1 MSSVRAAPPP
11 PPRRDDDDDDLRR
24 ALAASARETAP
35 PPRPPDDVD
44 AEIARAIAASI
55 DEKEQAYVRRQK
67 AALEAATR
75 RGAAAPPPAPASLAG
90 FLGRVGMG
98 RHLAL
103 LRGEEIETLE
113 DLSFLTVQDLVDVGL
128 PQRDAASLVHLAS
141 V

>member
-1 MSSVRAAPPP
+1 MGNSLAVSVISQVVQSNRAELMA
-11 PPRRDDDDDDLRR
+11 LKKR
-24 ALAASARETAP
+24 AMRGHRGTIDREAWEAAE
-35 PPRPPDDVD
+35 V
-44 AEIARAIAASI
+44 AASI